1 MVRMV
6 SSSAGE
12 GPGAVISRGLTERRI
27 FRRSMASGTGKSLW
41 GRIMCGRIT
50 RHVEGHEPI
59 DKHFGSIVMGPNPSH
74 ERERRADAQH
84 FIVTRSVAGT
94 RTKKVLWSQFGTMLG
109 FLL

>member
-41 GRIMCGRIT
+41 GRMMCGRIT

-74 ERERRADAQH
+74 ERDKAGRRTAFH
-84 FIVTRSVAGT
+84 RH
-94 RTKKVLWSQFGTMLG
+94 KVCGGHAHQESPWSQFGTMQG